1 MSRRRRSES
10 GGCLKPGSV
19 SCVEYWSAEYCLVN
33 EQHCWFHESVSL
45 ERANHFVATSKGWK
59 NTRKAYECVSGRV
72 RTQPVFTLT
81 TSGYTECT
89 DVRAITLKSHPVVS
103 WVEDKSF
110 HQRNICLTWVLSRLL
125 LFCLGFSLSC
135 LSVLI
140 LRFNGRRHG
149 RHVCLDWSGRLQQFV
164 IAHLTSLSAFGIIWL
179 SVYPVIS
186 VEKNKKE

>member
-1 MSRRRRSES
+1 MTQWVWGLFKTR
-10 GGCLKPGSV
+10 LSV
-19 SCVEYWSAEYCLVN
+19 SSCACVEYWSAEYCLVN
-33 EQHCWFHESVSL
+33 EQHWWFHESVSL
-45 ERANHFVATSKGWK
+45 ERANRFVAASKGMKEHEESLW
-59 NTRKAYECVSGRV
+59 VRV

-89 DVRAITLKSHPVVS
+89 DVRAIMLKSHPVVS

-186 VEKNKKE
+186 VEKNNKE